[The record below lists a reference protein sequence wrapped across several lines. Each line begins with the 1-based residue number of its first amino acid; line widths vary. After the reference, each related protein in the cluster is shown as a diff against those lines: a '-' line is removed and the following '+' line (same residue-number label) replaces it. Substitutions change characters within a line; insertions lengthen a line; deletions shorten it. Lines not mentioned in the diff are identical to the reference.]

1 MGLFSKKLEIS
12 QEKKSIFKFEQ
23 PIIPNIP
30 DIIDKTKLDVKYP
43 LISPYVYAHVFW
55 DSTNNEL
62 VYNIEEPVLDEKEKK
77 LLSVLE
83 DGIRELINISFISVK
98 DPNIIIEY
106 LEKNIRVLLNELQI
120 KISDDTLIK
129 IMYYIYRDFVGLN
142 EIEPLLRDYFIE
154 DIECN
159 GANTPIYIVHRRYKN
174 LRTNIIYNDIKEL
187 TNFVE
192 KLAQKSG
199 QYISYANP
207 LLDAA
212 LPDGSRVNAT
222 YTQDISSRGPTFTI
236 RKFTKEPW
244 SPIKLMEFRTV
255 SPELL
260 AYIWLLIEHE
270 CNIMV
275 IGGTGSGKTTLLNT
289 FAFFIPPSSR
299 VVSIEDTRE
308 LNILH
313 ENWLP
318 SVTRSGIG
326 MGAEGKRGEIDLFTL
341 LKESFRQRPDY
352 VIVGEVR
359 GVEAFV
365 LFQGMASGHPS
376 LGTMHAEDVPTMVRR
391 LETPPINLSPALVD
405 SLDVVCVM
413 ITAKLGDKMVR
424 RVKEIVEILKV
435 EENIGE
441 AIENK
446 PFIWDPK
453 KDKFFFKPDSRV
465 FDKIVLQH
473 GIMKQDLY
481 REFKIR
487 SELLMRMYR
496 RGIFGYKEVHDII
509 NEYYKMPHTVL
520 KRFGIIQ

>member
-1 MGLFSKKLEIS
+1 
-12 QEKKSIFKFEQ
+12 
-23 PIIPNIP
+23 
-30 DIIDKTKLDVKYP
+30 
-43 LISPYVYAHVFW
+43 
-55 DSTNNEL
+55 
-62 VYNIEEPVLDEKEKK
+62 
-77 LLSVLE
+77 
-83 DGIRELINISFISVK
+83 
-98 DPNIIIEY
+98 
-106 LEKNIRVLLNELQI
+106 
-120 KISDDTLIK
+120 
-129 IMYYIYRDFVGLN
+129 MYYIYRDFVGLN

-159 GANTPIYIVHRRYKN
+159 GVNTPIYIVHRKYKN
-174 LRTNIIYNDIKEL
+174 LKTNIIYNDIKVL
-187 TNFVE
+187 TDFVE

-289 FAFFIPPSSR
+289 LAFFIPPSSR

-326 MGAEGKRGEIDLFTL
+326 MG
-341 LKESFRQRPDY
+341 
-352 VIVGEVR
+352 
-359 GVEAFV
+359 
-365 LFQGMASGHPS
+365 
-376 LGTMHAEDVPTMVRR
+376 
-391 LETPPINLSPALVD
+391 
-405 SLDVVCVM
+405 
-413 ITAKLGDKMVR
+413 
-424 RVKEIVEILKV
+424 
-435 EENIGE
+435 
-441 AIENK
+441 
-446 PFIWDPK
+446 
-453 KDKFFFKPDSRV
+453 
-465 FDKIVLQH
+465 
-473 GIMKQDLY
+473 
-481 REFKIR
+481 
-487 SELLMRMYR
+487 
-496 RGIFGYKEVHDII
+496 
-509 NEYYKMPHTVL
+509 
-520 KRFGIIQ
+520 